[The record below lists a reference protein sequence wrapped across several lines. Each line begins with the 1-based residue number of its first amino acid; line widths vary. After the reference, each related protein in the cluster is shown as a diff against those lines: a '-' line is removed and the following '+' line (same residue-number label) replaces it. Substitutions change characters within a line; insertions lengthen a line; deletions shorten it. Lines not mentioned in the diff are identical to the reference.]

1 MLKKRSWLF
10 SSKLISIFL
19 LAVFLS
25 TSGFS
30 GCKLLSQAEQ
40 ERIKP
45 ITLNYWRVA
54 DDTDAFSEI
63 ISDYQSQHPNITINY
78 RKFRLEEYEKELL
91 NALAEDR
98 GPDIFSIPQT
108 WLLAY
113 QSKIEP
119 MPSEIQ
125 MAYQYEKGTIQ
136 KQTVVELR
144 TKKSPTLREIKE
156 KYVDTVFN
164 DVVIDSQVLGLPLSL
179 ETLIMIYNKDILN
192 QSGISQVPTS
202 WTDEFQGAVA
212 KATRYETETKVIQSG
227 TALGTG
233 YNVDRSFDILSILMI
248 QNGATMLSGNRPTFF
263 NRITKEGVRGGV
275 NPGLEALQ
283 FYTDFAQTSK
293 DVFSWDKSMPSSFE
307 AFLNGKVGFFFGYN
321 YHIPQIRSRS
331 RVNFGLAPI
340 PQIPNTPIRNYANY
354 SVEVVSKKSAYATEA
369 WDFLLFLNQPDEI
382 KKFLAKTRRPTA
394 QRALISAQLED
405 EDLYPSVSQALTAVT
420 WYKGYDIASAEK
432 SFKDMIEQYLV
443 LTDEDKLNNIL
454 NLANSK
460 ISQTLI
466 KPQQ

>member
-1 MLKKRSWLF
+1 MSQACSRRRFKV
-10 SSKLISIFL
+10 IAIFL
-19 LAVFLS
+19 IAVFLS

-30 GCKLLSQAEQ
+30 GCKLLSKAEQ
-40 ERIKP
+40 EKIKP
-45 ITLNYWRVA
+45 IALNYWRVA
-54 DDTDAFSEI
+54 DDTDAFAEI
-63 ISDYQSQHPNITINY
+63 IADYQSQHPNITINY

-98 GPDIFSIPQT
+98 GPDIFSIPQS
-108 WLLAY
+108 WLTAY

-119 MPSEIQ
+119 MPAEIQ

-136 KQTVVELR
+136 KQTIVELR

-164 DVVIDSQVLGLPLSL
+164 DVVIDGRVFGLPLSL

-192 QSGISQVPTS
+192 QSGISQIPAS
-202 WTDEFQGAVA
+202 WSEFQGAVA
-212 KATRYETETKVIQSG
+212 KTTRYETETKVIQSG

-233 YNVDRSFDILSILMI
+233 YNVDRSFDILSILMM
-248 QNGATMLSGNRPTFF
+248 QNGATMLVGNKSAMF
-263 NRITKEGVRGGV
+263 NRVTKEGVKGST
-275 NPGLEALQ
+275 NPGLDALK
-283 FYTDFAQTSK
+283 FYTDFAQPSK
-293 DVFSWDKSMPSSFE
+293 DVFSWDTAMPSSFE

-340 PQIPNTPIRNYANY
+340 PQIPNATIKNYANY

-369 WDFLLFLNQPDEI
+369 WDFLLFVNQPEEI
-382 KKFLAKTRRPTA
+382 KKFLTKTRRPTA
-394 QRALISAQLED
+394 QRALISTQLED

-432 SFKDMIEQYLV
+432 TFKDMIEQYLV
-443 LTDEDKLNNIL
+443 LTDEDKVNDIL
-454 NLANSK
+454 NVATSK

-466 KPQQ
+466 KPKQ

>member
-1 MLKKRSWLF
+1 MSQACSRRRFKV
-10 SSKLISIFL
+10 IAIFL
-19 LAVFLS
+19 IAVFLS

-30 GCKLLSQAEQ
+30 GCKLLSKAEQ
-40 ERIKP
+40 EKIKP
-45 ITLNYWRVA
+45 IALNYWRVA
-54 DDTDAFSEI
+54 DDTDAFAEI
-63 ISDYQSQHPNITINY
+63 IADYQSQHPNIIINY

-98 GPDIFSIPQT
+98 GPDIFSIPQS
-108 WLLAY
+108 WLTAY

-119 MPSEIQ
+119 MPAEIQ

-136 KQTVVELR
+136 KQTIVELR

-164 DVVIDSQVLGLPLSL
+164 DVVIDGQVFGLPLSL

-192 QSGISQVPTS
+192 QSGISQVPAS
-202 WTDEFQGAVA
+202 WSEFQGAVA
-212 KATRYETETKVIQSG
+212 KTTRYETETKVIQSG

-233 YNVDRSFDILSILMI
+233 YNVDRSFDILSILMM
-248 QNGATMLSGNRPTFF
+248 QNGATMLVGNKPAMF
-263 NRITKEGVRGGV
+263 NRVTKEGVKGST
-275 NPGLEALQ
+275 NPGLDALK
-283 FYTDFAQTSK
+283 FYTDFAQSSK
-293 DVFSWDKSMPSSFE
+293 DVFSWDTAMPSSFE

-340 PQIPNTPIRNYANY
+340 PQIPNATIKNYANY
-354 SVEVVSKKSAYATEA
+354 SVEVVSKKSAHATEA
-369 WDFLLFLNQPDEI
+369 WDFLLFVNQPEEI
-382 KKFLAKTRRPTA
+382 KKFLTKTRRPTA
-394 QRALISAQLED
+394 QRALISTQLED

-432 SFKDMIEQYLV
+432 TFKDMIEQYLV
-443 LTDEDKLNNIL
+443 LTDEDKVNDIL
-454 NLANSK
+454 NVATSK